1 MRYIS
6 EDNKVFNS
14 EQECLEHENLLK
26 RHDKERIRKEKLE
39 RERPIRL
46 KAINEKY
53 DELQKLISEYEKD
66 YGLKQV
72 PYFAPF
78 YELLNMLC

>member
-6 EDNKVFNS
+6 DDNKIFNT
-14 EQECLEHENLLK
+14 EQECLEYENLLK
-26 RHDKERIRKEKLE
+26 KHDEDRIRKEKLE
-39 RERPIRL
+39 RERPDRL
-46 KAINEKY
+46 KEINKKY
-53 DELQKLISEYEKD
+53 DELQKLVSNYEKD

-78 YELLNMLC
+78 YEVMNMLC